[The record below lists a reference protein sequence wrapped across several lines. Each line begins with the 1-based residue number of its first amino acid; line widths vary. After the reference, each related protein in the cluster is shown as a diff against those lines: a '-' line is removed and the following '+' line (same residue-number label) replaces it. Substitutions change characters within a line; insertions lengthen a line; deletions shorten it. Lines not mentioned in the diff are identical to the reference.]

1 MKRFS
6 NILACCSV
14 FVILPVLANAA
25 GTYYTKSANQQR
37 SYNRYTNV
45 PRTTTPLPTAAT
57 NTYQTV
63 KTVKQPVNVQ
73 KNAQN
78 SSDVKH
84 GFYIGTDFS
93 HEFASWKFDMVTAGS
108 MLHYDNIGWNV
119 FGANAGYKFG
129 TSVPFQIDGGFRYG
143 MQSGEST
150 MVDDDIT
157 NGGFIGFNFGDGLY
171 SIRHALS
178 VGATKDGKMLEF
190 NVGIGL
196 TDVFKIGNLK
206 FTPSVGYRYLKYKL
220 RTENN
225 YGMEVDTI
233 DAYNNCFVDDSSGET
248 QCNPMLV
255 FFNVDSEGRIKED
268 IGEVVYIDITGD
280 EYADLAPVKT
290 LAGYDYISTEDSY
303 FYQQPGIT
311 HLYDVIWSGPYV
323 AMDMRYDINQY
334 NFANA
339 RIELGFPGYESTGDQ
354 PYRFDLQHPTSFKDK
369 ADMFQAFH
377 LGLSADWMTAITD
390 SLSLSLGVTYDYY
403 NVDKVDATTYFNS
416 LYYDGISEN
425 TLKEEIKSTY
435 KSLGANIG
443 LSIRF

>member
-1 MKRFS
+1 MERTEKMKRFS
-6 NILACCSV
+6 NVLVCCSL
-14 FVILPVLANAA
+14 FAILPMVANAA
-25 GTYYTKSANQQR
+25 GTYYTKGATQQR

-45 PRTTTPLPTAAT
+45 PRTTTPTPTAAT

-73 KNAQN
+73 KNAQK
-78 SSDVKH
+78 SSDVKQ
-84 GFYIGTDFS
+84 GFYIGADFS
-93 HEFASWKFDMVTAGS
+93 HEFASWKFDMATSGS

-157 NGGFIGFNFGDGLY
+157 NGGFYLLDEPLEIPGYEGFVNPVEN
-171 SIRHALS
+171 SLS
-178 VGATKDGKMLEF
+178 VGTTKGGKMTEF
-190 NVGIGL
+190 FAGVGL
-196 TDVFKIGNLK
+196 TDVFKIGKLN

-220 RTENN
+220 HTENN
-225 YGMEVDTI
+225 YGMGMTVLYEFCQDVGVLQCDPIVIELEDDNVI
-233 DAYNNCFVDDSSGET
+233 DQTFYYYQPN
-248 QCNPMLV
+248 
-255 FFNVDSEGRIKED
+255 
-268 IGEVVYIDITGD
+268 
-280 EYADLAPVKT
+280 
-290 LAGYDYISTEDSY
+290 ISHS
-303 FYQQPGIT
+303 
-311 HLYDVIWSGPYV
+311 YDVVWSGPYV
-323 AMDMRYDINQY
+323 AMDMNYDINQY

-339 RIELGFPGYESTGDQ
+339 RVELGFPGYESTGDQ
-354 PYRFDLQHPTSFKDK
+354 PYRTDLQHPTSFKDK

-390 SLSLSLGVTYDYY
+390 SLALSLGVTYDYY
-403 NVDKVDATTYFNS
+403 NVEKADATTYFNS

-443 LSIRF
+443 LSLRF

>member
-1 MKRFS
+1 MKQFS

-14 FVILPVLANAA
+14 MMFLPVVANAA
-25 GTYYTKSANQQR
+25 GTYYTKGANQQR
-37 SYNRYTNV
+37 SYTRYTNI
-45 PRTTTPLPTAAT
+45 PRVATPAPTVAT

-63 KTVKQPVNVQ
+63 KTVKQPI
-73 KNAQN
+73 NAQK
-78 SSDVKH
+78 SADVKQ
-84 GFYIGTDFS
+84 GFYIGADFS
-93 HEFASWKFDMVTAGS
+93 HEFASWKFDMATAAS

-157 NGGFIGFNFGDGLY
+157 NGGFYLTDGPVEVEIKGETY
-171 SIRHALS
+171 IDYPVENSLS
-178 VGATKDGKMLEF
+178 VGTTKGGKMTEF
-190 NVGIGL
+190 FAGIGL

-220 RTENN
+220 HTENN
-225 YGMEVDTI
+225 YGMGMTVLYELCYDTI
-233 DAYNNCFVDDSSGET
+233 GT
-248 QCNPMLV
+248 QCLPAVIEL
-255 FFNVDSEGRIKED
+255 ED
-268 IGEVVYIDITGD
+268 GTIIDET
-280 EYADLAPVKT
+280 
-290 LAGYDYISTEDSY
+290 
-303 FYQQPGIT
+303 FYYYQPT
-311 HLYDVIWSGPYV
+311 TSHSYDVVWSGPYV

-339 RIELGFPGYESTGDQ
+339 RVELGFPGYKSTGDQ
-354 PYRFDLQHPTSFKDK
+354 PYRPDLQHPKSFEDK

-403 NVDKVDATTYFNS
+403 RVKKADATTYLVS
-416 LYYDGISEN
+416 SYDDGNVEYIVNEEY
-425 TLKEEIKSTY
+425 TVKEEIKSIY
-435 KSLGANIG
+435 KSLGVRLG
-443 LSIRF
+443 LAVRF